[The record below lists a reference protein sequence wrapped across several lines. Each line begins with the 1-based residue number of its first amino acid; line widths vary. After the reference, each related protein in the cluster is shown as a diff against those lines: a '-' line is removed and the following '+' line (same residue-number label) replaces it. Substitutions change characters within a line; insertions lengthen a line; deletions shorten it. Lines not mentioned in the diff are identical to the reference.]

1 MGTSDGVVALGS
13 GGRTYVLRFV
23 VGVLDTNMYL
33 VYDEETRDS
42 ILIDVGGDPS
52 EALFWIRRL
61 DLNLVAVISTHGHF
75 DHVVGVPRLERRAP
89 SYIHRADVETVK
101 ISMEWYS
108 RYTGEK
114 LEEPIFDVLLDSDA
128 KLKLGSIELE
138 VLHTPGHSPG
148 SISIYVPSASALFT
162 GDTLFAGTV
171 GRTDLPGGSP
181 RELAKSINKIFSRVP
196 LDTLAYPGH
205 GPHTTLRREMR
216 VNPYVE
222 EALAGSSRFQ

>member
-1 MGTSDGVVALGS
+1 VGTTGGAVALGS

-52 EALFWIRRL
+52 EALSWIHRL
-61 DLNLVAVISTHGHF
+61 DLNLVAVIATHGHF
-75 DHVVGVPRLERRAP
+75 DHVVGIPRLERRAP

-108 RYTGEK
+108 RYTSEE
-114 LEEPIFDVLLDSDA
+114 LEEPLFDVLLDSDA

-148 SISIYVPSASALFT
+148 SISIYIPSASALFT

-171 GRTDLPGGSP
+171 GRTDLPGG
-181 RELAKSINKIFSRVP
+181 
-196 LDTLAYPGH
+196 
-205 GPHTTLRREMR
+205 
-216 VNPYVE
+216 
-222 EALAGSSRFQ
+222 